1 MENDNS
7 NDSNSSSG
15 KLLPK
20 VFGFDES
27 MEDYVS
33 RCEGKAPREELRN
46 EWRRQNHEHVEAINR
61 LIAEGKLEPWKRAY
75 REDF

>member
-7 NDSNSSSG
+7 NDSNSSGSG

-27 MEDYVS
+27 MENYVI
-33 RCEGKAPREELRN
+33 RCKGRATQEELRN
-46 EWRRQNHEHVEAINR
+46 EWRRQNHEHVAQIDR
-61 LIAEGKLEPWKRAY
+61 LIAEGKLAPWGRPY
-75 REDF
+75 CD